1 MEELKLYYDK
11 NAASITIPNGITMIP
26 DEAFMNFDQ
35 LEEVIIPD
43 SVTHIGK
50 AAFKGCKSLKKV
62 KLPNQ
67 LQILDDFAFSECSM
81 LEEITIP
88 SSLHYYA
95 YGLFSHCHHL
105 KKINTHDEIN
115 YINDLAFY
123 NCKSLEDFSIPRDV
137 TSIQQMAF
145 MGCNSIQSI
154 HIPKN
159 VDCIEFGAFALMNS
173 LEKITVD
180 TENENFFSAND
191 DTVLIS
197 KDGMIIQYA
206 IHCEDEE
213 FVVGYYTEDYETT
226 DENGNKVTL
235 ESPSLIYN
243 IADYAFA
250 GAKNL
255 KKLYIPSEL
264 ESIGGKTFLD
274 CKNLKDLEIFHTS
287 YGDSFLM
294 HVHKPLEEESDIPF
308 ENIVIHEGVQTLCG
322 KLSELFKNARSITL
336 PSSLESIG
344 EEVFT
349 DSKDLSTLTIP
360 DGIKSILPNTF
371 YPEMNITFPQFGTMK
386 AKTFNMLQTKTS
398 ENRYIKTHE
407 KDNIKIFSLK
417 DGAYYVQ
424 IDDFDTVKVNRDE
437 ISALSNSSSVMAD
450 QPDDFVMYL
459 IRLLMI
465 NIEYN
470 RILSHIWTDPKLEEV
485 FVKFVNDCNYVQEI
499 SSKKTARA
507 IREIID
513 YSGVADEFLFS
524 GMLMRKIGKEDLKK
538 ILSNYNNSI
547 SRFFRL
553 CNTDSEDDP
562 VINVDHL
569 ISYCNLLEKYQRYD
583 RFLYRPVFFEKLS
596 GEDQELLVKYYNKN
610 MKHLLKN
617 SQTLD
622 DMYGENLNDLFKL
635 CQALGIFSDDE
646 RISQRMITFLNER
659 MLNPKGISP
668 IVGDDIHTMFGE
680 IDPREDV
687 DYEFIMFFVENYER
701 LIELEK
707 SNSGI
712 IARIYNDFRDISKT
726 STSHRGEQRHLK
738 VTIDKCL
745 DYFLAKQ
752 FDGITEENKEL
763 AMVLQKHYS
772 ENYALSVGEMIL
784 KQSQEAPRNI
794 FTPVHVEDGEFI
806 YSYDPN
812 EDLRE
817 QNEDGFSYHWLP
829 KQDYDNLILGKY
841 CSCCAH
847 ILGAGAGIM
856 RASMILDNC
865 QNLVIRNHLGEII
878 AKMTIYVNQKLGYA
892 VFNTAEIHTDYR
904 SEENLDGIYRAFMR
918 GVDAFIHAYNQNNHV
933 PISIISIGEYRN
945 TIKNNLGNVETELLP
960 TPNYSNYGY
969 YAGGKEF
976 GTYNGDSKKMQI
988 LVYQAKRNL

>member
-1 MEELKLYYDK
+1 MDEAKLNYDK
-11 NAASITIPNGITMIP
+11 NSVRIVISDGITMIP
-26 DEAFMNFDQ
+26 DEAFMDFDQ
-35 LEEVIIPD
+35 LEEVIIPN

-50 AAFKGCKSLKKV
+50 AAFKGCKSLKRV
-62 KLPNQ
+62 ELPNQ
-67 LQILDDFAFSECSM
+67 LQILDDFVFSECSS

-123 NCKSLEDFSIPRDV
+123 NCKSLENFSIPRDV
-137 TSIQQMAF
+137 TSIHQMAF
-145 MGCNSIQSI
+145 MGCNSIRSI

-159 VDCIEFGAFALMNS
+159 VDCIEFGAFSLMNS

-180 TENENFFSAND
+180 AENKHFFVANH
-191 DTVLIS
+191 DTVLLS
-197 KDGMIIQYA
+197 KGGMILQYA
-206 IHCEDEE
+206 IHSESEE
-213 FVVGYYTEDYETT
+213 FVVEYYTENYETT
-226 DENGNKVTL
+226 DENGNTITL
-235 ESPSLIYN
+235 ESPSLVYN

-255 KKLYIPSEL
+255 GKLYIPSEL
-264 ESIGGKTFLD
+264 ESIGGKTFLNCD
-274 CKNLKDLEIFHTS
+274 HLKDLEIFHTN
-287 YGDSFLM
+287 YGNSFLM
-294 HVHKPLEEESDIPF
+294 HVHKSLEEDADIPF

-371 YPEMNITFPQFGTMK
+371 YSEIDITFPQFGTMK
-386 AKTFNMLQTKTS
+386 AKKFNMLQTKTS
-398 ENRYIKTHE
+398 DNYYIKNHD

-417 DGAYYVQ
+417 DGSYFVQ

-437 ISALSNSSSVMAD
+437 ISTLSNSSSVMAD
-450 QPDDFVMYL
+450 RPDDFVIYL
-459 IRLLMI
+459 IHLLMI

-470 RILSHIWTDPKLEEV
+470 RILSHIWTDSKLEEI
-485 FVKFVNDCNYVQEI
+485 FVKFVNDCSYVQEI

-513 YSGVADEFLFS
+513 HSGVADEFLFS
-524 GMLMRKIGKEDLKK
+524 GMLMRKMGKEDLKK
-538 ILSNYNNSI
+538 ILPNYNDSI

-553 CNTDSEDDP
+553 CNANPENDP

-569 ISYCNLLEKYQRYD
+569 IFYCNLLEKYQRYD
-583 RFLYRPVFFEKLS
+583 RFLYRPVFFEKLND
-596 GEDQELLVKYYNKN
+596 EDQELLVKYFNKN
-610 MKHLLKN
+610 VKRLLAN
-617 SQTLD
+617 SQTLN

-635 CQALGIFSDDE
+635 CYALGIFSDDE
-646 RISQRMITFLNER
+646 RISQRMSTFINER
-659 MLNPKGISP
+659 MFNLKGNSP

-680 IDPREDV
+680 IDPRDDV
-687 DYEFIMFFVENYER
+687 DYEFIMFFVENYEE
-701 LIELEK
+701 LIPLEK

-726 STSHRGEQRHLK
+726 STSHRGSQRHLK
-738 VTIDKCL
+738 VTIEKCL
-745 DYFLAKQ
+745 DYFLAKR
-752 FDGITEENKEL
+752 FEGITEENKEL
-763 AMVLQKHYS
+763 AKVLQKYYS
-772 ENYALSVGEMIL
+772 ESYALSIGEMVL

-794 FTPVHVEDGEFI
+794 FTTVRVEDDEFI

-817 QNEDGFSYHWLP
+817 QDGDEFSYHWLP

-865 QNLVIRNHLGEII
+865 QNLVIRNHLDEII
-878 AKMTIYVNQKLGYA
+878 AKMTIYVNQELGYA
-892 VFNTAEIHTDYR
+892 VFNTAEIHTNYHSKED
-904 SEENLDGIYRAFMR
+904 LDGIYKAFMR
-918 GVDAFIHAYNQNNHV
+918 GVDAFIHAYNQNNDI
-933 PISIISIGEYRN
+933 PISIISIGEHRN
-945 TIKNNLGNVETELLP
+945 TIKDYLGNIETELLP

-969 YAGGKEF
+969 SVDGKDF
-976 GTYNGDSKKMQI
+976 GTYNGDCKNKQI
-988 LVYQAKRNL
+988 LVYQK